1 MKNLREESK
10 TESKKS
16 NRESEI
22 SVQKIFGRPLTD
34 VNMTLW
40 LENIQDWSARWCVF
54 KKGEKIMNALKEI
67 IARVVAEVLELIGV
81 FTFVAMFL
89 K

>member
-1 MKNLREESK
+1 M
-10 TESKKS
+10 
-16 NRESEI
+16 
-22 SVQKIFGRPLTD
+22 D
-34 VNMTLW
+34 TL
-40 LENIQDWSARWCVF
+40 
-54 KKGEKIMNALKEI
+54 KGI

>member
-1 MKNLREESK
+1 
-10 TESKKS
+10 
-16 NRESEI
+16 
-22 SVQKIFGRPLTD
+22 
-34 VNMTLW
+34 
-40 LENIQDWSARWCVF
+40 
-54 KKGEKIMNALKEI
+54 MNALKEI